1 MTGIQNISSH
11 KGLIVWQKSMR
22 LVVNL
27 YEITEKFPREEI
39 FGITSQMRRAAVSIP
54 SNIAEGRSRGSRK
67 DFCNFLRIANGSA
80 AELETQIEI
89 AEQLI
94 KTKHLNF
101 SEIKE
106 LLTEVRKMLNAMI
119 SKMSVP
125 KSQ

>member
-1 MTGIQNISSH
+1 
-11 KGLIVWQKSMR
+11 MR